1 MIPMSGRKLFI
12 IGYVN
17 YIDGNNVAHCKVTS
31 IKPRIPN
38 DRLLDNLEIQ
48 SVCNAMTNRWNKYG
62 WPTATAKPHDN
73 KFNREFGLKLARKK
87 VFRKVFNDIDKFLVY
102 RIRMVLDDIDPSARM
117 LIYVRNVQ
125 NRLNGSIYN
134 MNLIADGKDPIMVH
148 EEERKANLK
157 DAISHIREQ
166 ISHISEQIG
175 LSINLIN
182 DRAITVGDLLKDKYN
197 TNSLGIK
204 DGKTP
209 SVITEIVDKTEYK
222 DGDDNGSGT

>member
-31 IKPRIPN
+31 IKPRVPN
-38 DRLLDNLEIQ
+38 DRSLDNFEIQ
-48 SVCNAMTNRWNKYG
+48 NVCNAMINRWNKYG

-73 KFNREFGLKLARKK
+73 KFNRDFGLKLARKK

-117 LIYVRNVQ
+117 LIYIRNVQ
-125 NRLNGSIYN
+125 KRLNGSINN

-148 EEERKANLK
+148 EEDRKANLR
-157 DAISHIREQ
+157 DIILRIR
-166 ISHISEQIG
+166 EQIG

-182 DRAITVGDLLKDKYN
+182 DSAITVGDMLKDKYN

-209 SVITEIVDKTEYK
+209 SVITEIVDNTPYDK
-222 DGDDNGSGT
+222 DGDNNGSGT